1 MENQNIT
8 GLRQLIDLFQ
18 HNLKQYKGKHY
29 DEAKARADFIDKFF
43 ELLGWDVYN
52 KNGYSEQYRDV
63 VREDKVEIKG
73 KVKAPD
79 YCFRIGG
86 VRKFFVEAKKPA
98 IDIKH
103 DIEPAFQLRRYA
115 YTARLP
121 LSILT
126 DFEEFAVYDT
136 RIKPDKRDR
145 ASTARIFYCTHE
157 EYEKEFDFI
166 SKTFSRE
173 AILKGSFDQYIEDTK
188 RKRGTSEVD
197 KEFLKL
203 IEQWRENLAK
213 NIALRNKK
221 LSIYELNYAVQKI
234 IDRIIFLRIAEDRQI
249 EDYGRIQKLSESKTT
264 IYPELV
270 KLFLQADVKYDSGLF
285 DFQADQ
291 ITPGLKIDDKILK
304 DIFKSLY
311 YPDSPYEFSVFD
323 VEILGNIYEQF
334 LGKTIRLTPGHQAK
348 VEDKPEVKK
357 AGGVYYTP
365 KYIVDYIVKNTVGE
379 KIKNKIP
386 DQISKLKICD
396 PACGS
401 GSFLLGAYQT
411 LMDHHLDYYTKEKNL
426 KKALKENKIYQLKE
440 NEYRLTIEEK
450 HGILLNNIFGVDIDS
465 QAVEVTKLS
474 LLLKLMEGESQES
487 TGLLFKFSDIKLL
500 PDLSDNIKCG
510 NSLIGSDFYE
520 TGQMN
525 LFQDE
530 ETTRRINVFDWPQ
543 EFPDIFKS
551 GGFDIIIGNPPYT
564 LIGSD
569 RKEEQLYFL
578 KLYKM
583 TSYKINSYLL
593 FLEKGLSVLNDN
605 NSYLGYIITKS
616 LIFNTYFAKT
626 RKMLLENYVINEII
640 EIKDKVFTN
649 AEVGDSILFFVGK
662 SKKLRTQKFLYYKVK
677 NIFPKF
683 RILNKYESYQ
693 NDLLD
698 SKNISF
704 YNDIVKF
711 EAKTIQLNEI
721 CKISNGLNP
730 GNVRHIL
737 FSNKQINE
745 NYKKLLLGRDINKYS
760 ISWSGTWVNYD
771 TNLKQKISIKDI
783 KSKKGMNP
791 QKKIDFALR
800 DPKIFKSDKIL
811 IRKTADKIITCYD
824 SYGYYFDSLS
834 YGIQLN
840 ENIYYS
846 ILYILALLNSKLIN
860 SIHAGISK
868 NKEKVFAKVLAT
880 NLKLIPI
887 REIDFSNKK
896 DVYNHNKIV
905 SMVEQMLKIQ
915 KKYHNAKTENEIKM
929 FKKQIDILDNQI
941 DQLVYKLYGLTEEE
955 IRVVEDSLKSNKE

>member
-1 MENQNIT
+1 LEQENIT
-8 GLRQLIDLFQ
+8 ELKKLIDLFE

-63 VREDKVEIKG
+63 VREDRVEIKG
-73 KVKAPD
+73 KIKAPD

-136 RIKPDKRDR
+136 RIKPDKRDQ
-145 ASTARIFYCTHE
+145 ASVARIFYCTHE
-157 EYEKEFDFI
+157 DYEKEFDFI

-249 EDYGRIQKLSESKTT
+249 EDYGRIQKLNESKTT

-291 ITPGLKIDDKILK
+291 ITPNLKIDDRILK

-365 KYIVDYIVKNTVGE
+365 KYIVDYIVKNTVVE
-379 KIKNKIP
+379 KIKNKTP

-411 LMDHHLDYYTKEKNL
+411 LMNYNLDYYTKDKNL

-510 NSLIGSDFYE
+510 NSLIGSDFYD
-520 TGQMN
+520 TRQMS

-593 FLEKGLSVLNDN
+593 FLEKGLSVLNDD
-605 NSYLGYIITKS
+605 NSYLGYIIPKS
-616 LIFNTYFAKT
+616 LVFNTYFAKT

-649 AEVGDSILFFVGK
+649 AEVGDSILFFAGK
-662 SKKLRTQKFLYYKVK
+662 SKKSRTQKFLYYKVK
-677 NIFPKF
+677 NIYPRF

-693 NDLLD
+693 HDLLD

-737 FSNKQINE
+737 FSYKQINE

-771 TNLKQKISIKDI
+771 PNLKQKISIKDI

-840 ENIYYS
+840 ENIDYS

-860 SIHAGISK
+860 SIHEGISK

-880 NLKLIPI
+880 NLKSIPI

-896 DVYNHNKIV
+896 DVYNHDKIV
-905 SMVEQMLKIQ
+905 SMVEQILKIQ
-915 KKYHNAKTENEIKM
+915 KKYHNAKTENEKKI

-941 DQLVYKLYGLTEEE
+941 NQLVDELYGLTEEE
-955 IRVVEDSLKSNKE
+955 IRIVEGE